1 MKPRKY
7 KKIVKMVEKMMEML
21 NDVHSVN
28 TRRDLKDKL
37 RSFQNILSKK
47 EIEITTVGENKIY
60 IFYQ

>member
-47 EIEITTVGENKIY
+47 ETEITTIGENK
-60 IFYQ
+60 

>member
-47 EIEITTVGENKIY
+47 ETEITTVGENR
-60 IFYQ
+60 

>member
-47 EIEITTVGENKIY
+47 ATEITTVGENK
-60 IFYQ
+60 

>member
-7 KKIVKMVEKMMEML
+7 KKLVKMTEKMMEML
-21 NDVHSVN
+21 NDVHSIN

-47 EIEITTVGENKIY
+47 ETDITTIGENR
-60 IFYQ
+60 

>member
-7 KKIVKMVEKMMEML
+7 KKIIKMVEKMMEML

-47 EIEITTVGENKIY
+47 ETEITTVGENK
-60 IFYQ
+60 

>member
-7 KKIVKMVEKMMEML
+7 KKLVKMTEKMMEML

-47 EIEITTVGENKIY
+47 ETEITTVGENK
-60 IFYQ
+60 

>member
-7 KKIVKMVEKMMEML
+7 KKIVKMTEKMMEML
-21 NDVHSVN
+21 NDVHSYN

-47 EIEITTVGENKIY
+47 ERDITTVGEK
-60 IFYQ
+60 

>member
-37 RSFQNILSKK
+37 RSFQDILSKK
-47 EIEITTVGENKIY
+47 ETEITTVGENK
-60 IFYQ
+60 

>member
-7 KKIVKMVEKMMEML
+7 KKIVKMVEKTMEML

-47 EIEITTVGENKIY
+47 ETEITTVGENK
-60 IFYQ
+60 

>member
-1 MKPRKY
+1 MDYSMKPRKY

-47 EIEITTVGENKIY
+47 ETEITTVAENK
-60 IFYQ
+60 

>member
-7 KKIVKMVEKMMEML
+7 KKIVKMAEKMMEML
-21 NDVHSVN
+21 NDVHSIN

-47 EIEITTVGENKIY
+47 ETEITTVGENR
-60 IFYQ
+60 

>member
-7 KKIVKMVEKMMEML
+7 KKIVKMVEKMMEIL

-47 EIEITTVGENKIY
+47 ETEITTVGENK
-60 IFYQ
+60 

>member
-7 KKIVKMVEKMMEML
+7 KKIVKMAEKIMEML
-21 NDVHSVN
+21 NDVHSIN

-47 EIEITTVGENKIY
+47 EIEITTIGENR
-60 IFYQ
+60 

>member
-7 KKIVKMVEKMMEML
+7 KKIVKMTDKMMEML
-21 NDVHSVN
+21 NDVYSYN

-47 EIEITTVGENKIY
+47 ETDITTIGENR
-60 IFYQ
+60 

>member
-7 KKIVKMVEKMMEML
+7 KKLVKMTEKMMEML
-21 NDVHSVN
+21 NDVHSIN

-47 EIEITTVGENKIY
+47 ERDITTIGENK
-60 IFYQ
+60 

>member
-7 KKIVKMVEKMMEML
+7 KKIVKMVDKMMKML
-21 NDVHSVN
+21 NDVHSNN

-47 EIEITTVGENKIY
+47 EIDITTVGEN
-60 IFYQ
+60 

>member
-1 MKPRKY
+1 MDYSMKPRKY

-47 EIEITTVGENKIY
+47 ETEITTVGENK
-60 IFYQ
+60 

>member
-7 KKIVKMVEKMMEML
+7 KKIVKMIEKMMEML

-47 EIEITTVGENKIY
+47 ETEITTVGENK
-60 IFYQ
+60 

>member
-7 KKIVKMVEKMMEML
+7 KKIVKMTEKMMEML
-21 NDVHSVN
+21 NDVHSIN

-47 EIEITTVGENKIY
+47 EIDIITIGENK
-60 IFYQ
+60 